1 MKKIIT
7 FVAAAALLLG
17 LTACQNNAGGGD
29 DDGNKNT
36 KTALSFST
44 LSLETVSYGSSGE
57 GGESAVAATPGTV
70 GLWYDA
76 ANWTGATVT
85 PSNVTAATDSLSF
98 EYTVSGSSDY
108 AIQLFDTVSADGT
121 YLVTYTVTAGTSQDV
136 VCNGHTYSLT
146 ADTAQE
152 VSAFVTVSGATST
165 AGGTIISIQIPVD
178 SSNIASSSSFAIT
191 NAKYAPV
198 NESNFTIS
206 ALTLSST
213 AETLAAEDTTDLT
226 VEGTYTLTDTD
237 SHVYTVYLTPD
248 SDDVTWTSSNES
260 YATVTAGT
268 VTAVAA
274 GEVTI
279 TAKVGNK
286 TATCTVTVT
295 SSSEKNYAKY
305 FSTTSCENGESAMV
319 SAPGYMGLWTETP
332 SYITATTAAET
343 EYSVTRSAAS
353 SNWYG
358 TQFFYASAAGSY
370 AVSFNVKSSVAGDV
384 TIAGSVY
391 TLTADTEQTV
401 YIYKTLSATGTLIS
415 IQLGKNGTSVLD
427 AGTFTLSD
435 LSIASCAAD
444 LVTVKGNLLSEVT
457 TAQTLYN
464 NATEG
469 TDEGQYAVGSKATLL
484 DAIETAQ
491 TSYED
496 TSATT
501 SDTTSAYDTLVAAVT
516 TFKAGKVASSVS
528 NPADVT
534 LQTGV
539 GGAWIH
545 MKATWTDD
553 TYAMTKDSLDITT
566 NVPAM
571 DTGDT
576 FVGLIDG
583 ECSSGTSF
591 YTWGLNLSSAGFVAA
606 TQHSLVVYL
615 TSGGDTYKVT
625 ILFEGKSASDNS
637 EFTIDSTT
645 WEKQ

>member
-1 MKKIIT
+1 M
-7 FVAAAALLLG
+7 AAAALLFG
-17 LTACQNNAGGGD
+17 LTACQNNAGGGGD
-29 DDGNKNT
+29 DDGKKNT
-36 KTALSFST
+36 ETALSFTT
-44 LSLETVSYGSSGE
+44 LSLETVAYGSSGE
-57 GGESAVAATPGTV
+57 GGETTVAATPGTV

-76 ANWTGATVT
+76 GNWTGATVT

-98 EYTVSGSSDY
+98 DYTVSGSSDY
-108 AIQLFDTVSADGT
+108 AIQLFDTVSTDGT

-152 VSAFVTVSGATST
+152 VSALVTISGATST
-165 AGGTIISIQIPVD
+165 AGGTVISIQIPVD
-178 SSNIASSSSFAIT
+178 SSNIASSSSFSIT

-198 NESNFTIS
+198 SESNFTIS

-213 AETLAAEDTTDLT
+213 AESLAAEDTTDLT
-226 VEGTYTLTDTD
+226 VEGAYTITDTD

-260 YATVTAGT
+260 YATVSAGT

-274 GEVTI
+274 GEATI

-343 EYSVTRSAAS
+343 EYSVTRSDAS

-358 TQFFYASAAGSY
+358 TQFFYAAAAGSY

-384 TIAGSVY
+384 TVAGSVY

-415 IQLGKNGTSVLD
+415 IQLGKNGVSVLG

-444 LVTVKGNLLSEVT
+444 LVTAKASLKSEID
-457 TAQTLYN
+457 TAQNLYT
-464 NATEG
+464 NAIEG
-469 TDEGQYAVGSKATLL
+469 TSDGEYAVGSKATLL
-484 DAIETAQ
+484 SAIQTAA
-491 TSYED
+491 TVYED

-516 TFKAGKVASSVS
+516 TFEDGIVSSTTPTILSTSNIAGAGVSVYVDGVSSVPS
-528 NPADVT
+528 TSAFTITGTCDADNWNSAYT
-534 LQTGV
+534 
-539 GGAWIH
+539 
-545 MKATWTDD
+545 K
-553 TYAMTKDSLDITT
+553 TYTTSDITVVYCNST
-566 NVPAM
+566 TGGFLLYFTVPAGFP
-571 DTGDT
+571 DDADITQDFTITWGSYT
-576 FVGLIDG
+576 ATVEFVKNAY
-583 ECSSGTSF
+583 SSGD
-591 YTWGLNLSSAGFVAA
+591 
-606 TQHSLVVYL
+606 VV
-615 TSGGDTYKVT
+615 K
-625 ILFEGKSASDNS
+625 N
-637 EFTIDSTT
+637 
-645 WEKQ
+645 